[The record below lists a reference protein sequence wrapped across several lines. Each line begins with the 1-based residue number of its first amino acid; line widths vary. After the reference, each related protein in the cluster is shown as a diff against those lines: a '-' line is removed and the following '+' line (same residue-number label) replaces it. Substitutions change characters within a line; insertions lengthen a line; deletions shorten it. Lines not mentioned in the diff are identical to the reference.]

1 MPTLFRTGIRAPEQS
16 LPSTPASGFRL
27 LYAKSTGWYDL
38 DSAGVERLVTYSL
51 VVIPFSISGALS
63 TRVGPHRI
71 YLEASYT
78 VDSIRASV
86 GTAPTG
92 ASLICDVNKNA
103 TTIYTTQSAR
113 PTITAGT
120 NTATANS
127 PAVTSFSSGDYLSV
141 DIDQIGSTVAGSDL
155 TVAIWLRKV

>member
-1 MPTLFRTGIRAPEQS
+1 MPTLFRTGIRTPEQS
-16 LPSTPASGFRL
+16 TPSTPAAGFRL
-27 LYAKSTGWYDL
+27 LYAKSTGLYDL
-38 DSAGVERLVTYSL
+38 GSDAVERLLSFSS
-51 VVIPFSISGALS
+51 VVIPFSVTGALT

-71 YLEASYT
+71 YVESSFVFESA
-78 VDSIRASV
+78 RASV

-92 ASLICDVNKNA
+92 ASLIMDINKNG

-113 PTITAGT
+113 PTVTAGT

-155 TVAIWLRKV
+155 TVAVWLRKV